1 MDWILVTI
9 GVVLTIAGIAGS
21 LLPVLPGPPLNYL
34 ALLLLHLS
42 DYHRFSDRFI
52 ISWLIITVAIVVLD
66 YLIPIYGA
74 KFYGGSKAGI
84 WGATI
89 GLVIGIFF
97 FPPFGM
103 IAWSFIGAVLGELY
117 MGKNIEASFKAGTG
131 TFVGFLAGTIAKL
144 VVSIIMAIYFFSAI
158 F

>member
-1 MDWILVTI
+1 MDWILVTL
-9 GVVLTIAGIAGS
+9 GVVLTIARIAGS

-34 ALLLLHLS
+34 ALLLIHFS

-52 ISWLIITVAIVVLD
+52 ISWLIITIAIVVLD

-89 GLVIGIFF
+89 GLVVGIFF

-103 IAWSFIGAVLGELY
+103 IIWSFIGAVIGELY
-117 MGKNIEASFKAGTG
+117 MGKNLELSLKAGTG
-131 TFVGFLAGTIAKL
+131 TFIGFLAGTVAKL
-144 VVSIIMAIYFFSAI
+144 IVSIIMAIYFFAAI